1 MGSRPNVNLQMIAR
15 EPFFVPETKPI
26 DELLA
31 EFKNRKTSIAIVV
44 DEWGGTE
51 GLVTLEDVV
60 EEVIGEIRDPYDNEE
75 ADVLKQPDGSF
86 IVDGSISIYD
96 LEEETDIKFPEE
108 RDYDTLAGFIL
119 ETLTEIPTVG
129 EHVEYED
136 IVYTVQSVQN
146 NRIGKVHIQKDI

>member
-1 MGSRPNVNLQMIAR
+1 MISR

-26 DELLA
+26 DDLLS

-51 GLVTLEDVV
+51 GLVTLEDIV

-75 ADVLKQPDGSF
+75 ANVITQKDGSM
-86 IVDGSISIYD
+86 ITNGAINIYD
-96 LEEETDIKFPEE
+96 LEEEMDIEFPQE

-119 ETLTEIPTVG
+119 ETLTEIPNPG
-129 EHVEYED
+129 ESVEYD
-136 IVYTVQSVQN
+136 GRLFTVQTVQN
-146 NRIGKVHIQKDI
+146 NRIGKVHIDKKQINE